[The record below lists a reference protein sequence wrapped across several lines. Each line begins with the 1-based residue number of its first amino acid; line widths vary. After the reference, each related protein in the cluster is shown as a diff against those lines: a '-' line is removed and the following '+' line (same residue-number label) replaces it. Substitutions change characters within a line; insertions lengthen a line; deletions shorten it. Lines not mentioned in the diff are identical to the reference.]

1 MTESDEAKM
10 NVSEERS
17 KKKPKDSRAGEA
29 WGAALTRDTSIYV
42 IGAVIGFV
50 LALISIA
57 VVTRFLSVAQFGQLA
72 LLLTFAAFLTI
83 IYNVGTLQGTFVWVF
98 GSAGEEDVADEDVE
112 SSQAGTKRRALGT
125 GLIITTVITLGGTLI
140 IVAASSWF
148 ADKLLG
154 NPGDA
159 DLIIIAAISG
169 ASGALWR
176 LVTNILRME
185 RKPKRFVALQS
196 VRPVLVVA
204 GVITFTAAG
213 MGVKGAILGTA
224 VGGIASV
231 LVGLIATRHS
241 YVLRLDRMH
250 ARMILKRGGIFVPI
264 LISLW
269 IAQNVDVY
277 AVSYFTNDD
286 RVVGLYRLA
295 GRFGA
300 FLDYFTAALFMAWTP
315 LVQTPTFAAAVKS
328 RGKEALGGRLLT
340 YFVMVGLLLI
350 LLMTAA
356 AEGLVHIAPPAYA
369 AAAPLIPVIGGG
381 FLSYGLF
388 ISVYRL
394 SAFPKKRAAYVAAA
408 ITSAVVFLGS
418 APLLVPWLG
427 AYGAALC
434 VINGFAVAALGLTV
448 LSQRGPTPLEI
459 EWRRIAGC
467 FALAGLALVIARVV
481 GPAAG
486 GYADT
491 GIEAGAVVVYVIGL
505 FVTGVISKE
514 DREAARRFFRLIL
527 PSRWVRSPEIED
539 GLRGLGPE
547 NVSALEKVIV
557 RGWTPK
563 RLVQPLDARQG
574 EAEARMVG
582 LLRKL
587 DGGSEPTEHDARIGE
602 YLFEEM
608 TIAEH
613 DELGRS
619 LWEEDVEPEDLHSLE
634 GVVRKLH
641 GLPKRAWAEAGAN
654 GGPAREER
662 RWRLLRRRR
671 SGGEL
676 GEARD
681 VGELERPQQPEVLAS
696 RGVLGG
702 DHFEAGAKQG
712 DHDGGRSGETARA
725 HPEQ

>member
-1 MTESDEAKM
+1 VTEPEENQVNGGDE
-10 NVSEERS
+10 
-17 KKKPKDSRAGEA
+17 KPRKRRKDSRAGEA

-57 VVTRFLSVAQFGQLA
+57 VVTRFLSVPQFGQLA

-98 GSAGEEDVADEDVE
+98 GSAGEEDIADEDVE

-125 GLIITTVITLGGTLI
+125 GLIITALITVGGTLVI
-140 IVAASSWF
+140 LAAAPWL
-148 ADKLLG
+148 AEKLIG
-154 NPGDA
+154 DSGDA
-159 DLIIIAAISG
+159 DLIVIAGISG
-169 ASGALWR
+169 ASGAMWR
-176 LVTNILRME
+176 IITNILRME

-204 GVITFTAAG
+204 GVIGFTAAG
-213 MGVKGAILGTA
+213 MGVKGAILGTSL
-224 VGGIASV
+224 GGVVSV
-231 LVGLIATRHS
+231 FVGLIATRHS

-250 ARMILKRGGIFVPI
+250 AKMILKRGGIFVPI

-269 IAQNVDVY
+269 VAQNVDVY

-340 YFVMVGLLLI
+340 YFVMIGLLLI

-356 AEGLVHIAPPAYA
+356 ADGLVHIAPPAYA
-369 AAAPLIPVIGGG
+369 AAAPLIPLIGGG

-388 ISVYRL
+388 ICVYRL
-394 SAFPKKRAAYVAAA
+394 SAFPKKRTAYVAAA
-408 ITSAVVFLGS
+408 IASAVVFLGS
-418 APLLVPWLG
+418 APLFVPWLG
-427 AYGAALC
+427 AYGAAVC
-434 VINGFAVAALGLTV
+434 VINGFVVAAAMLTV
-448 LSQRGPTPLEI
+448 MSQRGPTPLEI
-459 EWRRIAGC
+459 EWGRIAGC
-467 FALAGLALVIARVV
+467 FGLAGLALIIARVV
-481 GPAAG
+481 GPTAG

-491 GIEAGAVVVYVIGL
+491 GIEGGAVVVYVVGL
-505 FVTGVISKE
+505 FVTGIISKE

-539 GLRGLGPE
+539 ALRALGPA
-547 NVSALEKVIV
+547 NVSALEKLIV
-557 RGWTPK
+557 QRWTPTM
-563 RLVQPLDARQG
+563 LSGPLDARPG
-574 EAEARMVG
+574 EVEEVVVS
-582 LLRKL
+582 LLRRL
-587 DGGSEPTEHDARIGE
+587 DEDGDDEPTEHDARIGQ
-602 YLFEEM
+602 YLFDDM

-619 LWEEDVEPEDLHSLE
+619 LWEEDVDPEELHALE
-634 GVVRKLH
+634 AVIRKLS
-641 GLPKRAWAEAGAN
+641 GLRSKAWVEAGADRDADQD
-654 GGPAREER
+654 GR
-662 RWRLLRRRR
+662 RLRLRRRR
-671 SGGEL
+671 SAEPGEGGDI
-676 GEARD
+676 GEF
-681 VGELERPQQPEVLAS
+681 ERPQQPEVANGGGL
-696 RGVLGG
+696 LGR
-702 DHFEAGAKQG
+702 DHLKTGSK
-712 DHDGGRSGETARA
+712 
-725 HPEQ
+725 